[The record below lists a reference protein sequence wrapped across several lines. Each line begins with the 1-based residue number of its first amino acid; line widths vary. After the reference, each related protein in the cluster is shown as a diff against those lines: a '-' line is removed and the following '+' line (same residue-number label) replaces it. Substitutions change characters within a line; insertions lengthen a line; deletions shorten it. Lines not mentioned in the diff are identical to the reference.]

1 MASTTPNKE
10 TVRRICRLHDAT
22 ECYLYIDTGDE
33 FVEILAD
40 VPNKKLSSCQNEL
53 ESWAGMRFRLYNY
66 QQDKKV
72 IELFKEKSIQIL
84 PINL

>member
-1 MASTTPNKE
+1 MFQMKNSQAAQS
-10 TVRRICRLHDAT
+10 
-22 ECYLYIDTGDE
+22 
-33 FVEILAD
+33 
-40 VPNKKLSSCQNEL
+40 EL